1 MKFYQ
6 ICYSVHHLE
15 AILPDRIPLELT
27 IIISCLFCLPHWLVK
42 EPHFLGH
49 TLGQSWLHET
59 SMAIQS
65 PFEEM
70 L

>member
-1 MKFYQ
+1 MLLSTVWKL
-6 ICYSVHHLE
+6 SL
-15 AILPDRIPLELT
+15 IPLELT
-27 IIISCLFCLPHWLVK
+27 IISSCLFHFPHWLVK
-42 EPHFLGH
+42 EPHFPGH
-49 TLGQSWLHET
+49 TLDQSWLHEI